1 MRAPLWYTRAVAK
14 LALRPNEQVLFPTPY
29 VENEHNPLII
39 TTLRVIWSG
48 DNPKKPKEIDA
59 TKITTSVKGYHQ
71 KFVMVMLI
79 MGLLGA
85 PFLAIGGYKYYV
97 YRNTPTEPPPAVKG
111 VKQKLYT
118 PNEMREFT
126 NNKTQKIVGIVLGI
140 FGAAFAGAAYLLYK
154 RRLTV
159 IIAGQGKILNIP
171 VKDAPTQ
178 DQMLTM
184 VNAAKTAAAAMAPM
198 PMPDKVQKQAAAPIP
213 KLSK

>member
-1 MRAPLWYTRAVAK
+1 MAK
-14 LALRPNEQVLFPTPY
+14 LQLRPNEQVLFPTPY

-39 TTLRVIWSG
+39 TTLRVIWGG

-59 TKITTSVKGYHQ
+59 AKITTSVKGYHQ
-71 KFVMVMLI
+71 KFVLVMLLLA
-79 MGLLGA
+79 LLGA
-85 PFLAIGGYKYYV
+85 PFLGIGAYKWYS
-97 YRNTPTEPPPAVKG
+97 YRDKPTEPPPAVKG
-111 VKQKLYT
+111 VKQKMYT
-118 PNEMREFT
+118 PNELREFK
-126 NNKTQKIVGIVLGI
+126 NNGTQKIVAIVLAA
-140 FGAAFAGAAYLLYK
+140 FGAAFGGVAYLLYK

-171 VKDAPTQ
+171 VKDAPMQ

-198 PMPDKVQKQAAAPIP
+198 PMPDKVQKQAAPPP

>member
-1 MRAPLWYTRAVAK
+1 VP

-39 TTLRVIWSG
+39 TTARVHWAG

-59 TKITTSVKGYHQ
+59 AKITTSVKGYHQ
-71 KFVMVMLI
+71 KFVLVMLI
-79 MGLLGA
+79 LGLVGA
-85 PFLAIGGYKYYV
+85 PFLIIGGYKYYS
-97 YRNTPTEPPPAVKG
+97 YRDKPTEKPAEVKG
-111 VKQKLYT
+111 VKSKLYT
-118 PNEMREFT
+118 PNELKQFE
-126 NNKTQKIVGIVLGI
+126 NNKTQKIVGIVLVA
-140 FGAAFAGAAYLLYK
+140 FGAAFGGVAYLLYK

-159 IIAGQGKILNIP
+159 VIAGQGKILNIP
-171 VKDAPTQ
+171 VKSAIVQ

-198 PMPDKVQKQAAAPIP
+198 PVADKVQKQGAPPP